1 MATWVRVRGEK
12 DYIWTSGWEAMPVVK
27 MKNTVIRVI
36 WVVKNPRL
44 GNFLKI
50 KSQIANI
57 LGFVG

>member
-1 MATWVRVRGEK
+1 MRVRGEK
-12 DYIWTSGWEAMPVVK
+12 DYIWTSGWEAVPIVK

-36 WVVKNPRL
+36 WVVKNPGL